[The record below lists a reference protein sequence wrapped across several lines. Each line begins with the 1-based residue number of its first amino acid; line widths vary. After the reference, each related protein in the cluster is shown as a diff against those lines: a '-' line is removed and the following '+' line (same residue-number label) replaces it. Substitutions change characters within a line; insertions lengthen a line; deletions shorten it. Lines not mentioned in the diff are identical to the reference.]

1 MRKLSNHLRDSVYRT
16 GFIVCGR
23 AVHIFLTMHAHLH
36 SSKHVREC
44 CSTREQPVHYK
55 RVCSETRAQM
65 LKASVCTQS
74 ALCSFWEFKA
84 QTKNK
89 TCPHERAT
97 RARSLARL
105 HACTQNLH
113 ALQMPC
119 RRLLSH
125 DCCTKIKDE
134 YCNENH
140 EDIILWDTRCLA
152 FLTYNYT
159 R

>member
-1 MRKLSNHLRDSVYRT
+1 MRKLTNHLRDSVYRT

-74 ALCSFWEFKA
+74 ALCSFWEFRRKQKKKHA
-84 QTKNK
+84 HMSELRAHDRSLDYTHAHK
-89 TCPHERAT
+89 TCMHCKCHVGGCCRMIA
-97 RARSLARL
+97 AR
-105 HACTQNLH
+105 
-113 ALQMPC
+113 
-119 RRLLSH
+119 
-125 DCCTKIKDE
+125 K
-134 YCNENH
+134 
-140 EDIILWDTRCLA
+140 
-152 FLTYNYT
+152 
-159 R
+159 